1 MAQTTPGPQ
10 DPFFLNHH
18 MHMAS
23 VPPNDTPDRS
33 DTPSQAIVFFY
44 LLFFRLFCPNSISNP
59 GHPRLLLVLNLLLH
73 RQRIRPRLPIRPPV
87 SQIRMLPFS
96 PS

>member
-18 MHMAS
+18 IHMAS
-23 VPPNDTPDRS
+23 GPPNDTPDRS

-44 LLFFRLFCPNSISNP
+44 LLFFAYFVPTRYLTPDT
-59 GHPRLLLVLNLLLH
+59 HRLLLVLNLLLR
-73 RQRIRPRLPIRPPV
+73 RQRIRPRLPTRPPV

>member
-18 MHMAS
+18 IHMAS
-23 VPPNDTPDRS
+23 VPPNDSPARS

-44 LLFFRLFCPNSISNP
+44 FFILFLFLILSPNQYP
-59 GHPRLLLVLNLLLH
+59 DTLGYCCY
-73 RQRIRPRLPIRPPV
+73 
-87 SQIRMLPFS
+87 
-96 PS
+96 